1 MTLHD
6 DSPRGRVRLS
16 RARAVE
22 ELGHLWIYAGYVEE
36 ISGELISGD
45 VVDVMAPNGRFYARG
60 LYNPASKIRVRIL
73 TFDDEPI
80 TEQFWRGRLAQA
92 VRLRQRVVADTN
104 AYRLIYGEADRLP
117 GLVVDRYDDVLVMQT
132 LSSGMDRRKHL
143 LADLLCQ
150 ESGATRVYLRNDAK
164 SRTLEGLPLERGFL
178 RGGGATSVGI
188 QEGPARFLVDIER
201 GQKTGWFCDQRENR
215 LVTARFAAGA
225 EVLEV
230 FAHTGAFGIHAAL
243 AGAKSVE
250 GLDVS
255 EEALALARNH
265 AVLNKVG
272 DRCVYRSADAF
283 EEMRKLERAGRRYDL
298 VLLDPPAFARSK
310 QAVPRA
316 LAGYKD
322 VNLLGMR
329 LTKPEGFLATS
340 SCSHHVT
347 EQELWTGIR
356 LAARDAKRQVRLLE
370 QRGQAMRP
378 SHPCHHAGNAVL
390 EVFHPASPLAGCG
403 KNIVARWKFKVR
415 TSSTTGEHP
424 RRMLKNA
431 RLLTRPTLAV
441 ISPSRPES
449 AKTASSPRDAPCP
462 KQGRSEL
469 SLYKGWLE

>member
-16 RARAVE
+16 RTRGVE

-36 ISGELISGD
+36 VSGELVSGD
-45 VVDVMAPNGRFYARG
+45 VVDVMASNGRFYARG

-132 LSSGMDRRKHL
+132 LSSGMDRRKDL
-143 LADLLCQ
+143 LADLLCH

-164 SRTLEGLPLERGFL
+164 SRTLEGLPVERGFL
-178 RGGGATSVGI
+178 RGGGATTVGI

-230 FAHTGAFGIHAAL
+230 FAHTGGFGIHAAL
-243 AGAKSVE
+243 AGAKLVE

-265 AVLNKVG
+265 AVLNKVA

-283 EEMRKLERAGRRYDL
+283 KEMRKLERAGRRYDL

-310 QAVPRA
+310 KAVPRA

-329 LTKPEGFLATS
+329 LTKPEGFLVTS

-370 QRGQAMRP
+370 QRGQARD
-378 SHPCHHAGNAVL
+378 HPI
-390 EVFHPASPLAGCG
+390 LATMPET
-403 KNIVARWKFKVR
+403 RY
-415 TSSTTGEHP
+415 
-424 RRMLKNA
+424 LKYF
-431 RLLTRPTLAV
+431 LLQIL
-441 ISPSRPES
+441 
-449 AKTASSPRDAPCP
+449 
-462 KQGRSEL
+462 
-469 SLYKGWLE
+469 

>member
-16 RARAVE
+16 RTRGVE

-36 ISGELISGD
+36 VSGELVSGD
-45 VVDVMAPNGRFYARG
+45 VVDVMASNGRFYARG

-132 LSSGMDRRKHL
+132 LSSGMDRRKDL
-143 LADLLCQ
+143 LADLLCH

-164 SRTLEGLPLERGFL
+164 SRTLEGLPVERGFL
-178 RGGGATSVGI
+178 RGGGATTVGI

-230 FAHTGAFGIHAAL
+230 FAHTGGFGIHAAL
-243 AGAKSVE
+243 AGAKLVE

-265 AVLNKVG
+265 AVLNKVA

-283 EEMRKLERAGRRYDL
+283 KEMRKLERAGHRYDL

-310 QAVPRA
+310 KAVPRA

-329 LTKPEGFLATS
+329 LTKPEGFLVTS

-370 QRGQAMRP
+370 QRGQARD
-378 SHPCHHAGNAVL
+378 HPI
-390 EVFHPASPLAGCG
+390 LATMPET
-403 KNIVARWKFKVR
+403 RY
-415 TSSTTGEHP
+415 
-424 RRMLKNA
+424 LKYF
-431 RLLTRPTLAV
+431 LLQIL
-441 ISPSRPES
+441 
-449 AKTASSPRDAPCP
+449 
-462 KQGRSEL
+462 
-469 SLYKGWLE
+469 

>member
-1 MTLHD
+1 MRLPSSNYTYAEGLDVQFAPLDKYAMTIHD
-6 DSPRGRVRLS
+6 DSSRGRVRLS
-16 RARAVE
+16 RTRGVE

-36 ISGELISGD
+36 VSSDPASGD
-45 VVDVMAPNGRFYARG
+45 VVDIIAPNGRFYARG

-92 VRLRQRVVADTN
+92 IRLRRRIVTDTT

-117 GLVVDRYDDVLVMQT
+117 GLIVDRYDDVLVMQT
-132 LSSGMDRRKHL
+132 LSSGMDRRKDL

-164 SRTLEGLPLERGFL
+164 SRILEGLPVERGFL
-178 RGGGATSVGI
+178 RGGGATMVDV

-265 AVLNKVG
+265 AVLNKVE
-272 DRCVYRSADAF
+272 DRCVYRTADAF

-329 LTKPEGFLATS
+329 LIKPEGFLVTS

-356 LAARDAKRQVRLLE
+356 LAARDAKRQIRLLE
-370 QRGQAMRP
+370 QRGQA
-378 SHPCHHAGNAVL
+378 SDHPILATMPETRYLKCFILQVL
-390 EVFHPASPLAGCG
+390 
-403 KNIVARWKFKVR
+403 
-415 TSSTTGEHP
+415 
-424 RRMLKNA
+424 
-431 RLLTRPTLAV
+431 
-441 ISPSRPES
+441 
-449 AKTASSPRDAPCP
+449 
-462 KQGRSEL
+462 
-469 SLYKGWLE
+469 

>member
-1 MTLHD
+1 MRPGGLDVRFAPLDKYAMTLHD

-16 RARAVE
+16 RARGVQ

-36 ISGELISGD
+36 VSGELVSGD
-45 VVDVMAPNGRFYARG
+45 VVDVMAPNGKFYARG
-60 LYNPASKIRVRIL
+60 LYNPASKIRVRVL

-117 GLVVDRYDDVLVMQT
+117 GLVVDRYDDVLVMQI
-132 LSSGMDRRKHL
+132 LSSGMDRRKHV

-164 SRTLEGLPLERGFL
+164 SRTLEGLPVERGFL

-283 EEMRKLERAGRRYDL
+283 EEMRKLERAGCRYDL

-370 QRGQAMRP
+370 QRGQAMD
-378 SHPCHHAGNAVL
+378 HPILATMPETRYLKCFILQVL
-390 EVFHPASPLAGCG
+390 
-403 KNIVARWKFKVR
+403 
-415 TSSTTGEHP
+415 
-424 RRMLKNA
+424 
-431 RLLTRPTLAV
+431 
-441 ISPSRPES
+441 
-449 AKTASSPRDAPCP
+449 
-462 KQGRSEL
+462 
-469 SLYKGWLE
+469 